1 MTLLQVGA
9 VDLRRASEWRM
20 SRTVRRLRGARHVR
34 CSKAI
39 IIDLSAEHHHQCTTL
54 LLLLLWDGWTD
65 VRFIS
70 ERLSD
75 ALCTIVIMR
84 QIDGQCLSCA
94 VSLPFLPSPSFLSF
108 SSSSRVSC
116 GRCPGCQTSSHRLL
130 VSDSL
135 SNSNVLRCGAYF
147 ESVIC
152 TKCAVRFEKCVIQ
165 MWTDERLSPLNG
177 CLWWYKQLNFKCF
190 VHT

>member
-1 MTLLQVGA
+1 
-9 VDLRRASEWRM
+9 
-20 SRTVRRLRGARHVR
+20 
-34 CSKAI
+34 
-39 IIDLSAEHHHQCTTL
+39 
-54 LLLLLWDGWTD
+54 

-94 VSLPFLPSPSFLSF
+94 APSCSSSPSFLSF

-116 GRCPGCQTSSHRLL
+116 SRQTPSHGLL
-130 VSDSL
+130 VSECYDSL
-135 SNSNVLRCGAYF
+135 SNSKVLRYSTYF

-152 TKCAVRFEKCVIQ
+152 TKYAVRLEKCIIQ
-165 MWTDERLSPLNG
+165 MLTNERLPPLNG
-177 CLWWYKQLNFKCF
+177 CLQRCKQLIFYSF
-190 VHT
+190 VHTEVIHGAYNAQKPLMTEATSRTCCGAYICLHHVGDRYLSADRRPRNV